1 MTSCSHPSHFRTIFV
16 TIHPVSGNSVQL
28 LRFLLHPYRPA
39 SVGSDENTADR
50 QSPPSLPPTHLQDLA
65 GALLP
70 EGIHLLAGEAN
81 QQTVLRLMFRDVLH
95 NIGHGLGDRNP
106 LDRGLPP
113 QLLGDGPLL
122 LKVRSHD
129 VHYGR
134 L

>member
-1 MTSCSHPSHFRTIFV
+1 MEAMRTPVVNRIATPFV
-16 TIHPVSGNSVQL
+16 T
-28 LRFLLHPYRPA
+28 
-39 SVGSDENTADR
+39 
-50 QSPPSLPPTHLQDLA
+50 LQNLA

-81 QQTVLRLMFRDVLH
+81 EQTVLRLMFRDVLDDV
-95 NIGHGLGDRNP
+95 GHGLRDRNP
-106 LDRGLPP
+106 LDRSLPP

>member
-1 MTSCSHPSHFRTIFV
+1 MSRRTPLSLFPLRVV
-16 TIHPVSGNSVQL
+16 T
-28 LRFLLHPYRPA
+28 
-39 SVGSDENTADR
+39 
-50 QSPPSLPPTHLQDLA
+50 PTLQNLA

-70 EGIHLLAGEAN
+70 EGVHLLAGEAH
-81 QQTVLRLMFRDVLH
+81 QQAILGFVFRHVLDDV
-95 NIGHGLGDRNP
+95 GHGLRDRNP

-134 L
+134 LG